1 MKEHISKIG
10 FLVTLIVAVVILAY
24 AAREVRT
31 AGTLKGF
38 SLRQNEFEG
47 SIIGSHRADVALNAG
62 HFNNAAQ
69 TFSGDATIRIS
80 PNLSANAA
88 GGVFNPSGDLE
99 QTFLIKHAVLSLGHR
114 EEIEGRPS
122 IIEYGSSKPID
133 LTRDPRRAEVTGTG
147 AYTWKA
153 QSIESSFWYP
163 FDRYSVYINPTLITG
178 TETGGVVQYGLIEPI
193 DNFSVELN
201 VPNFRMNV
209 IRKESLERGGDR
221 YLIEFSR
228 PIVLRIIT
236 LTIAILALLWL
247 AYLALFAD
255 TGSHVGELVTF
266 FLGIWGVRSTLLG
279 DLAVF
284 PIMLDYSALVLAVV
298 AVGVVVSKW
307 AQDRASAFK
316 CPFCRV
322 SISPEAIRCPNCT
335 SNLPQPE

>member
-1 MKEHISKIG
+1 MKKHISKIG
-10 FLVTLIVAVVILAY
+10 LLVTLIVAVVILAY

-31 AGTLKGF
+31 AGTVKGF

-47 SIIGSHRADVALNAG
+47 SVIGSHHGDVELNAG
-62 HFNNAAQ
+62 HFNPAAQ
-69 TFSGDATIRIS
+69 IFSGDATIKIS
-80 PNLSANAA
+80 PNLSANAD
-88 GGVFNPSGDLE
+88 GVFYPSGDLE

-133 LTRDPRRAEVTGTG
+133 LTRDARRAEVAGTG

-153 QSIESSFWYP
+153 QAIESSFWYP
-163 FDRYSVYINPTLITG
+163 FDKYSVYINPTLVTG

-193 DNFSVELN
+193 DIFSVELN

-236 LTIAILALLWL
+236 LTIAILAVVWL
-247 AYLALFAD
+247 TYLALFAD
-255 TGSHVGELVTF
+255 AGSHVGELVTF

-307 AQDRASAFK
+307 AQDRASTFK
-316 CPFCRV
+316 CPHCRI
-322 SISPEAIRCPNCT
+322 SISPDATRCPNCT